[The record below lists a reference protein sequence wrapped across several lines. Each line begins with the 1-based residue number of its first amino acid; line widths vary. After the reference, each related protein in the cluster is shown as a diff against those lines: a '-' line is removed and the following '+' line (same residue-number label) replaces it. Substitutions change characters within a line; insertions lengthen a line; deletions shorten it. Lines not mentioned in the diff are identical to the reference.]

1 MANTDILNLPV
12 ATALDGTEWTPVVQ
26 GDATRRAQTQTI
38 ADLGGGGG
46 GGGVTS
52 VNVSGGTTGLTTSG
66 GPIIDSGT
74 ITIDG
79 TLNVGHGGTGI
90 ASGTSGGIPY
100 FSSSSTIAS
109 SGALGANLLVVGG
122 GAGAA
127 PSALG
132 SLGTATTVLHGNAS
146 GAPSFS
152 AVSLTAD
159 VSGILGLTNGGTSA
173 SLTASNGGIVYSAA
187 SALAVLAGTATANQ
201 SLLSGASGAPSWSTA
216 TYPAT
221 TAAGTLLASA
231 TANAVTATATP
242 TLGVAGS
249 VKGTLSLAGNTS
261 GTVVMQP
268 AAAAGSWTFTL
279 PTTGGTNGYFL
290 QTDGTGVT
298 SWAAAGGGGGG
309 SPGGTNTQ
317 VQYNSA
323 GTFAATAGFTFDGTS
338 QITLGVATS
347 SLGSI
352 VLAGSTSGTTT
363 LQPNVAASG
372 TLTFPAATDTLVGR
386 ATTDTLTNKT
396 LTSPTLTTPVLGT
409 PSSGTLTNCTGL
421 PVSTGVSG
429 LGAGIATFL
438 ATPSSANLATA
449 VTDETGSGALVFATS
464 PTLVTP
470 ALGTPASGT
479 LTNATGLPI
488 STGVSG
494 LGAGVATFLAT
505 PSSANLATA
514 VTDETGSGALV
525 FATSPTLVTPAL
537 GVASATS
544 INKVTV
550 TAPAT
555 SATLTIPDGVT
566 LTGPAASG
574 TAMTLGNAE
583 VVTGAKTFGAAGNV
597 GKLIVAGTTS
607 GTTIINATAVASG
620 TLTLPAATDT
630 LVGKAT
636 TDTLTNKTLTS
647 PTLTTPVLGTPS
659 SGTLTSCTGLP
670 LTTGVTGNLPVSN
683 LNSGTNA
690 SSATF
695 WRGDASWGTPIV
707 SGMLYGLTIV
717 NNGTDA
723 VNDID
728 IAVGSCIDS
737 TNVYYMALASGLTK
751 RLDAAWAVGTNQ
763 GGLDT
768 GSIANGTYHV
778 FLIAR
783 SDTGVVDALFST
795 SATAPT
801 MPTNYDFKRRIASII
816 RESATIIA
824 FTQYGDV
831 FKRTTLTT
839 IRNST
844 TTVTNTLL
852 DMLTPAGIVTSP
864 IFSADMQMNAVGSG
878 IQILD
883 DGTSSTANVT
893 VNRVAAAG
901 EYSSN
906 VMANAFFT
914 NTSSQC
920 RFTLSNGSGSLT
932 SARLQAM
939 GWTDTRGK

>member
-26 GDATRRAQTQTI
+26 GETTRRAQTQTI

-46 GGGVTS
+46 GGVTS
-52 VNVSGGTTGLTTSG
+52 VNVTGGATGLTTSG
-66 GPIIDSGT
+66 GPITDSGT
-74 ITIDG
+74 IIING

-90 ASGTSGGIPY
+90 DSGTSGGVPY

-231 TANAVTATATP
+231 TANAITATATP

-363 LQPNVAASG
+363 LQPSVAASG
-372 TLTFPAATDTLVGR
+372 TLTFPAATDTLVGK

-429 LGAGIATFL
+429 LGTGIATFL

-470 ALGTPASGT
+470 ALGTPSSGT

-494 LGAGVATFLAT
+494 LGTGVATFLATPSSANLATAVTDETGSGALVFATSPTLVTPALGTPSSGTLTNATGLPISTGVSGLGTGVATFLAT

-537 GVASATS
+537 GVATATS
-544 INKVTV
+544 INKVAI

-555 SATLTIPDGVT
+555 GATLTIPDGVT

-583 VVTGAKTFGAAGNV
+583 AITGAKTFGAAGNV

-607 GTTIINATAVASG
+607 GSTVIDATAVASG

-647 PTLTTPVLGTPS
+647 PTINGATVSGTFT
-659 SGTLTSCTGLP
+659 GTLTLS
-670 LTTGVTGNLPVSN
+670 GVTTHSVAGTPLVAKSTDATERLIELQSN
-683 LNSGTNA
+683 SVVRGLLGANSSNCTIFYSNA
-690 SSATF
+690 SSAKGIIDNTSGAYTALSDERQKTAF
-695 WRGDASWGTPIV
+695 DQGKVNFGIAIDGLWVGDFEFKEQPGNTRIGVRAQQAYEHFPIGI
-707 SGMLYGLTIV
+707 SPPKG
-717 NNGTDA
+717 
-723 VNDID
+723 DID
-728 IAVGSCIDS
+728 VWMACHSDFGYLALWGVKDLRKRVANAETAIA
-737 TNVYYMALASGLTK
+737 A
-751 RLDAAWAVGTNQ
+751 
-763 GGLDT
+763 
-768 GSIANGTYHV
+768 
-778 FLIAR
+778 LIAE
-783 SDTGVVDALFST
+783 F
-795 SATAPT
+795 
-801 MPTNYDFKRRIASII
+801 
-816 RESATIIA
+816 
-824 FTQYGDV
+824 
-831 FKRTTLTT
+831 
-839 IRNST
+839 
-844 TTVTNTLL
+844 
-852 DMLTPAGIVTSP
+852 
-864 IFSADMQMNAVGSG
+864 NAYK
-878 IQILD
+878 
-883 DGTSSTANVT
+883 
-893 VNRVAAAG
+893 AAHP
-901 EYSSN
+901 
-906 VMANAFFT
+906 
-914 NTSSQC
+914 
-920 RFTLSNGSGSLT
+920 
-932 SARLQAM
+932 
-939 GWTDTRGK
+939 